1 MAVLFPQ
8 MVVIAIRTKRSTCSM
23 FKGFHAFTDY
33 ISVISSNDFN
43 FRAICN
49 DLVAVLYLKSKKR
62 RNRVFEIILFLFT
75 GPFVLLLLYS

>member
-1 MAVLFPQ
+1 
-8 MVVIAIRTKRSTCSM
+8 M